1 MCDQPADDLHGLPP
15 PARPLDH
22 QEAADRIQAA
32 CRGGGG
38 ATILT
43 KHYYTSDEKK
53 DIWILHAVF
62 LITIIDI
69 ANTLNCKILKYHQVL
84 LAQKYKSTFVPEFHG
99 LVERKVLEMLITSN
113 VSDDV
118 AGARGRCKY
127 RWGK

>member
-32 CRGGGG
+32 CGGGGG
-38 ATILT
+38 AAILT
-43 KHYYTSDEKK
+43 KHYSIILLMKKK

-69 ANTLNCKILKYHQVL
+69 ANTEI
-84 LAQKYKSTFVPEFHG
+84 QKHICP
-99 LVERKVLEMLITSN
+99 R
-113 VSDDV
+113 VSWFS
-118 AGARGRCKY
+118 GEESS
-127 RWGK
+127 

>member
-38 ATILT
+38 TVILT

-62 LITIIDI
+62 LITIINI
-69 ANTLNCKILKYHQVL
+69 ANTEM
-84 LAQKYKSTFVPEFHG
+84 QKHICP
-99 LVERKVLEMLITSN
+99 R
-113 VSDDV
+113 VSWFS
-118 AGARGRCKY
+118 GEESS
-127 RWGK
+127 

>member
-1 MCDQPADDLHGLPP
+1 MRDQPADDLHGLPP

-53 DIWILHAVF
+53 NIWILHAVF

-69 ANTLNCKILKYHQVL
+69 ANTLNFKISPSSISTEI
-84 LAQKYKSTFVPEFHG
+84 QKHICP
-99 LVERKVLEMLITSN
+99 R
-113 VSDDV
+113 VS
-118 AGARGRCKY
+118 
-127 RWGK
+127 WFSGKESS

>member
-22 QEAADRIQAA
+22 QEAADCIQAA

-43 KHYYTSDEKK
+43 KDYYISDEK

-69 ANTLNCKILKYHQVL
+69 ANTEI
-84 LAQKYKSTFVPEFHG
+84 QKHICP
-99 LVERKVLEMLITSN
+99 R
-113 VSDDV
+113 VSWFS
-118 AGARGRCKY
+118 GEESS
-127 RWGK
+127 